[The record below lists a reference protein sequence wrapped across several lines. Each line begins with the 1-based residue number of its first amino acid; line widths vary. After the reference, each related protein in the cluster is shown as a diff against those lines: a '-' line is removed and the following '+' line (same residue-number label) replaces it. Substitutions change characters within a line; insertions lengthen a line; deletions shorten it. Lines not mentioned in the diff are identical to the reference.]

1 MAFCMGLTTC
11 YSDVDIFVHLH
22 SFLRL
27 SRRLS
32 EDSSNLHLVPH
43 TRQNDSE
50 IPLDYPCEN
59 FYVYEIFEG
68 DRKIDHQVSIKK
80 INCKNLAVF

>member
-11 YSDVDIFVHLH
+11 YTDVDIFVHLH

-32 EDSSNLHLVPH
+32 EGNSSLHLVPH
-43 TRQNDSE
+43 IRQNDNE
-50 IPLDYPCEN
+50 ILVGYPSDS
-59 FYVYEIFEG
+59 FYIYEIYEG
-68 DRKIDHQVSIKK
+68 DRKIDHQVLNFLK
-80 INCKNLAVF
+80 I